1 MLQSPSIQELID
13 RVDADSGPSPL
24 GRLAAAAT
32 LAGDL
37 TDTAD
42 AVLGHFVDRAR
53 TEGCSWVE
61 ISSVLGVTKQ
71 AAHKRFTASG
81 RLPAFDAAS
90 RPPFEHFTARTRN
103 VVKAAI
109 VAAAET
115 GQDYVGTEHLLL
127 GMYAEPTAVATRI
140 LLGADLTR
148 DKVLAAVRSRTPDG
162 SATAGGQPPWTARA
176 VRSLTDA
183 ESEAEGLGHNF
194 VGTEHLLLAFYR
206 NPDALAAQLLTELGL
221 DAAATR
227 AQVAEL
233 LKGYQS

>member
-1 MLQSPSIQELID
+1 MTQSPTIQDLID
-13 RVDADSGPSPL
+13 RVAADADRGPL
-24 GRLAAAAT
+24 ERLAAAAT

-71 AAHKRFTASG
+71 AAHKRFTATG
-81 RLPAFDAAS
+81 RLAAFDAAS

-140 LLGADLTR
+140 LAGAELTR
-148 DKVLAAVRSRTPDG
+148 DQVLAAVRARTPDG
-162 SATAGGQPPWTARA
+162 SATAGGQPPWTGRA

-183 ESEAEGLGHNF
+183 EVEAKEMGHNY

-206 NPDALAAQLLTELGL
+206 NPDALAAQLLTESGL
-221 DAAATR
+221 DAATAR
-227 AQVAEL
+227 VRVVEL
-233 LKGYQS
+233 IKGYQS

>member
-1 MLQSPSIQELID
+1 MLQNPTIQELID
-13 RVDADSGPSPL
+13 RVGADSGQSPL
-24 GRLAAAAT
+24 DRLAAAAT

-71 AAHKRFTASG
+71 AAHKRFTAGG

-90 RPPFEHFTARTRN
+90 RAPFGHFTARTRN
-103 VVKAAI
+103 VVKAAL

-140 LLGADLTR
+140 LLDAELTR
-148 DKVLAAVRSRTPDG
+148 AKVLAAIRTRTPDG
-162 SATAGGQPPWTARA
+162 SPVEGGQPPWTRRA
-176 VRSLTDA
+176 VQSLTDA
-183 ESEAEGLGHNF
+183 EAEAEALGHNY
-194 VGTEHLLLAFYR
+194 VGTEHLLLAFHR
-206 NPDALAAQLLTELGL
+206 NPEALAAQLLTELGL
-221 DAAATR
+221 DQDTARTK
-227 AQVAEL
+227 VAEAI
-233 LKGYQS
+233 KEYQR